1 MLDAVFVQTRFADVQ
16 TQRGSERHL
25 QIFLSPSCQLS
36 VPGLGLGLGVSRR
49 VSGKK
54 KPPILLDGG
63 FRVKPLAMT
72 YSRMA

>member
-36 VPGLGLGLGVSRR
+36 VPGLGLGVSRR

-63 FRVKPLAMT
+63 FR
-72 YSRMA
+72 